1 MIQEIIWSNISV
13 AGMALFTIGTII
25 VIVCIGV
32 GFMIHV
38 KHKQKKNERTGRHV
52 PGSTNS
58 RGRIAPDSELGQ
70 KLVSLNFHFN
80 PGKVYKPSAEAQ
92 KLTTPFAAPS
102 SSSASPKT
110 AAHPEAEIVE
120 PVPVEDSQVAEPK
133 PAPVIPKT
141 FSIPPIV
148 PVTRPPTPE
157 PKDQPAALR
166 RAESQPDKSTDPE
179 SLDLSPE
186 EQEAVLKIQEMLG
199 LPTARV
205 VLSVPQIEA
214 ILACGRALQ
223 KELKPITVK
232 DVVLDAGERPYFEF
246 LADLLDSP
254 PGGGVRL
261 HFPPEFYL
269 DVFRGIIT
277 SSPAAQKIEGG
288 RLIITSRRI
297 LFAGANRTLAVNYD
311 LITGMDLF
319 MDMLRINSVGKDRV
333 CIIGVEN
340 PPLIALAISY
350 AYRETSG

>member
-58 RGRIAPDSELGQ
+58 RGRIAPESELGQ

-92 KLTTPFAAPS
+92 KLSTPFVAPVSPS
-102 SSSASPKT
+102 SAKSAVHLET
-110 AAHPEAEIVE
+110 EIIE
-120 PVPVEDSQVAEPK
+120 PVPVVEPKAVEAK
-133 PAPVIPKT
+133 PAPVLPKT

-157 PKDQPAALR
+157 AKDQPPALR
-166 RAESQPDKSTDPE
+166 RAESQPDSSMDPE

-246 LADLLDSP
+246 PADLLDSP

-319 MDMLRINSVGKDRV
+319 MDMLRVNSVGKDRV